1 MREREEYLHKI
12 FRHYWSK
19 AKAGDMQTYFINAP
33 DDVSFSLFLKDLLS
47 DTIRKDMEEAGALLF
62 QRKLAEEEFLEPYYP
77 FLDLVGHSLRGKDP
91 VEVGNVVGDAGVYH
105 FLKPVFAKYFS
116 DGAAERLEEVMPFPG
131 EIDYEKRMV
140 LDSILGLFLKKASR
154 SPLVVIIE
162 NFEFALESGMSFIR
176 YLSEKKIRKPVL
188 FICSFNKEH
197 KFGSLE
203 KEDVWKDFLHAIEN
217 NHTVIDY
224 NLPRPA
230 EAKNDEPASPGRV
243 YSPEELIRLSRNLFH
258 FCAYAECKEA
268 VQRVYNL
275 VKNEN
280 HPIAAKDNLA
290 MLHTLGDVHNFL
302 DEQDFA
308 LIYYNLLLNVAQE
321 MNNAKEIYDVFR
333 KISLTYLKHGNIES
347 AMKFAKQALKLEWKK
362 GNEPQVAKSYLLYV
376 LFNDIEFA
384 YENLEVFSRFIPL
397 LREMMFEN
405 SLSIVYTNSSY
416 LLALS
421 RAGKLAQ
428 AMAECREGIDLSVR
442 FGNDYRL
449 STGYHSLGLLQ
460 QAAGDNTAALKSYRK
475 SEKIRLKLGSK
486 IEIIKISNG
495 IGYFSFT
502 VEDFRTAFNYFS
514 KALKLLEGE
523 HNYQEICITLY
534 NIAMVFFFVQD
545 YPNALRYLED
555 VLFIMN
561 QLKIEQLP
569 FHTKTQ
575 LYPVFGIVFLKLK
588 DLNRSIEY
596 MNKAKALPPM
606 NDRVHLFYFL
616 MLKALVAG
624 ESEEYEESEIHF
636 NSALELVKAEEH
648 RSLQPYCLYEMGMMY
663 RQKGDAASAAKTF
676 KKGLAACQ
684 ENHYPYYR
692 SLLEKELGIKPD
704 GFKKIRLKPREFNV
718 QGVIRTAKQELN
730 LNKLHKKIDEMN
742 FLNSLQNI
750 LVQSYEKETLVYEAM
765 YLINNTFLV
774 DVSFLYLL
782 ENSVWECR
790 YLSRMPEE
798 LDFDPG
804 ALVKLLAVDNKDR
817 LVPKVCDD
825 EALCPIAGSANSLI
839 SLPLSSNN
847 RVLGCMVFVSLKKEN
862 MFNYDDLSTL
872 SIVSKQLSIAMERIE
887 LMAAQREQLNYINLA
902 NKELAKRNEQFEKEL
917 SMARRVQESMIEG
930 SLKLPGIPELRIGAK
945 FLFMESVGGDI
956 FDVVQLGKNMFGF
969 FIGDVSGH
977 GVAAALITAMV
988 KVTFS
993 SYAKFGVNTG
1003 EVLRLV
1009 NNEICKFIGDLDYY
1023 VAAYYAI
1030 LDLDSGALQFSNAGH
1045 HSAMLHRKETQDTV
1059 SLDANG
1065 FVIGFL
1071 NDVQYESISVKL
1083 KEGDRILFLTDGI
1096 IEARNGSGK
1105 FYEEKRLEDFIRN
1118 NGAVPPQQFTEMLLQ
1133 DVEAFCEGASQKD
1146 DRAVLCVDY
1155 IASTKEK
1162 EN

>member
-19 AKAGDMQTYFINAP
+19 AKSGEMQTYFINAP
-33 DDVSFSLFLKDLLS
+33 DDESFSIFLKDLLS

-62 QRKLAEEEFLEPYYP
+62 HRKLAEEEFLEPYYP
-77 FLDLVGHSLRGKDP
+77 FLDMISLSFRGKGREE
-91 VEVGNVVGDAGVYH
+91 VEKAVGESGVYY
-105 FLKPVFAKYFS
+105 FLQPVFTKYFL
-116 DGAAERLEEVMPFPG
+116 DGAAERPEEIMPFPG
-131 EIDYEKRMV
+131 EIDYERKMV
-140 LDSILGLFLKKASR
+140 LDSLLALFLKKAAR

-162 NFEFALESGMSFIR
+162 NLQFAQESGLSFIR
-176 YLSEKKIRKPVL
+176 YLSERKIKKPVL
-188 FICSFNKEH
+188 FICSFHKEF
-197 KFGSLE
+197 KFGMLE
-203 KEDVWKDFLHAIEN
+203 KEDIWKDFLHAIEN
-217 NHTVIDY
+217 NHTIIDY
-224 NLPRPA
+224 NQPRPSD
-230 EAKNDEPASPGRV
+230 AKTAGSDNEPASPGRV
-243 YSPEELIRLSRNLFH
+243 YSPEELIHLSRNLFH
-258 FCAYAECKEA
+258 FGAYEECREA

-275 VKNEN
+275 VKNESLPLN
-280 HPIAAKDNLA
+280 AKDNLL

-321 MNNAKEIYDVFR
+321 MNNAKEIYEVFR

-362 GNEPQVAKSYLLYV
+362 GNEAQVAKSYLLYV
-376 LFNDIEFA
+376 LFNDLELV
-384 YENLEVFSRFIPL
+384 YENLGVFGKLNPL
-397 LREMMFEN
+397 LKELNLEN

-416 LLALS
+416 LLALN
-421 RAGKLAQ
+421 RAGKSGQ
-428 AMAECREGIDLSVR
+428 AMKECLEGIAMSEK
-442 FGNDYRL
+442 FGNEYRL
-449 STGYHSLGLLQ
+449 STAYHSLGLLQ
-460 QAAGDNTAALKSYRK
+460 QTTGDNQEALKSYRK
-475 SEKIRLKLGSK
+475 SEKIRVKLGSK
-486 IEIIKISNG
+486 IELIKISNG

-502 VEDFRTAFNYFS
+502 VEDYRTAFNYFS

-545 YPNALRYLED
+545 HANALKYLED

-561 QLKIEQLP
+561 QLKLEQLP
-569 FHTKTQ
+569 FHTKAQ

-596 MNKAKALPPM
+596 MNKSKALSPM
-606 NDRVHLFYFL
+606 KDPIHQFYYE
-616 MLKALVAG
+616 MLKAMVAT
-624 ESEEYEESEIHF
+624 ESEEYDEAKKFFEIAAGLAEGEEF
-636 NSALELVKAEEH
+636 
-648 RSLQPYCLYEMGMMY
+648 RSLKPYCYYETGLMY
-663 RQKGDAASAAKTF
+663 RQKGDPEGAARSF
-676 KKGLAACQ
+676 KKGLAVCD
-684 ENHYPYYR
+684 ESHYPYYR
-692 SLLEKELGIKPD
+692 SLLEKELGTGKD
-704 GFKKIRLKPREFNV
+704 GFKKIKLKPKDFNV

-750 LVQSYEKETLVYEAM
+750 LVQSYEKETLVYETM

-782 ENSVWECR
+782 ENGNWECR

-798 LDFDPG
+798 LDFDPEK
-804 ALVKLLAVDNKDR
+804 LVKLLAADGKDK
-817 LVPKVCDD
+817 LIPKVCDD
-825 EALCPIAGSANSLI
+825 CELGTVSGSANSLI

-862 MFNYDDLSTL
+862 TFNYDDLSTL

-887 LMAAQREQLNYINLA
+887 LMATQREQLNYINIA

-930 SLKLPGIPELRIGAK
+930 SLKLPCIPELRIGAK
-945 FLFMESVGGDI
+945 FMFMESVGGDI
-956 FDVVQLGKNMFGF
+956 FDVVQLGKNMYGF

-1003 EVLRLV
+1003 EVMRLV

-1023 VAAYYAI
+1023 VAAYYAV
-1030 LDLDSGALQFSNAGH
+1030 LDLDSGVLQYSNAGH
-1045 HSAMLHRKETQDTV
+1045 HSAMLYRNETKDIMN
-1059 SLDANG
+1059 LDANG

-1071 NDVQYESISVKL
+1071 NDVQYDSISLKL
-1083 KEGDRILFLTDGI
+1083 KAGDRILFLTDGI

-1105 FYEEKRLEDFIRN
+1105 FYEEKRLEDFIKN
-1118 NGAVPPQQFTEMLLQ
+1118 NGNVEPQRFTDNLLK
-1133 DVEAFCEGASQKD
+1133 DVDAFCEGASQKD
-1146 DRAVLCVDY
+1146 DRAILCVDY
-1155 IASTKEK
+1155 VSQTK
-1162 EN
+1162 